1 MHDNIFNFSSNSKR
15 AVSNPLKKLAGQ
27 TVVYGLGTILPRFIN
42 YGLTPLLT
50 YIFQRPVDY
59 GINSELYA
67 YVAFINVIFTYG
79 METAF
84 FNFSNKEESREK
96 VFNTTFSSIILSTLI
111 LSAVLYAF
119 SGSIASWLQYPDK
132 VNFIRWIIL
141 IIASDALMAIP
152 YARMRL
158 NNKAVKFATL
168 KTTWVLVNVLLHVFF
183 LVFCKFAY
191 EAGETGVLA
200 SLYKPEIGIGYSFL
214 AGLIANGFSLLL
226 MMGEF
231 RKFSFGID
239 KELWARM
246 LKYSWPLLILGLA
259 GMVNE
264 TFDRLILK
272 HLLPQGVGQHAQGV
286 YGACYKISV
295 LMIVFIQAFRYAAE
309 PFFFNNAKDKD
320 SKKVYAFVMKVFVIF
335 CSFIFL
341 GTMMNLPILKYIVSP
356 PYWEG
361 LAVVPI
367 LLVANLF
374 LGVYFN
380 LGIWY
385 KLSGQTKYGAS
396 ITIIGA
402 LVTLAIN
409 YAFVPAYS
417 YMASAWAT
425 LAAYGIMMILSYLL
439 GKKHFPINYNLR
451 AISVFFLLALGFYF
465 LSLCWQGL
473 ENTYLRLFLNNL
485 LVLLFAYLF
494 YKLEFSNI
502 KKFKTN
508 PGVSS

>member
-1 MHDNIFNFSSNSKR
+1 VRDNISNFSSNSKS
-15 AVSNPLKKLAGQ
+15 AVSNPIKKLAGQ

-50 YIFQRPVDY
+50 YIFQKPVDY

-84 FNFSNKEESREK
+84 FNFSNREENRQK
-96 VFNTTFSSIILSTLI
+96 VFNTTFSSIIISTLV
-111 LSAVLYAF
+111 LSAILF
-119 SGSIASWLQYPDK
+119 ICSGSIAGWLQYPDK
-132 VNFIRWIIL
+132 LNFIHWIIL

-152 YARMRL
+152 YARLRL
-158 NNKAVKFATL
+158 NNQAVKFATL
-168 KTTWVLVNVLLHVFF
+168 KFTWVMVNVLLHVFF
-183 LVFCKFAY
+183 LVICKFRY
-191 EAGETGVLA
+191 DAGESGWLA
-200 SLYKPEIGIGYSFL
+200 SLYNPDIGIGYSFL
-214 AGLIANGFSLLL
+214 AGLIANGVSLLL
-226 MMGEF
+226 LATEF
-231 RKFSFGID
+231 RKFSFDID
-239 KELWARM
+239 KELWSRM

-272 HLLPQGVGQHAQGV
+272 HLLPQGIGQHAQGI

-309 PFFFNNAKDKD
+309 PFFFNNAKNKD

-341 GTMMNLPILKYIVSP
+341 ATMMNLPVLKYIVSP

-361 LAVVPI
+361 LDVVPI

-396 ITIIGA
+396 ITVVGA
-402 LVTLAIN
+402 LVTLLIN
-409 YAFVPAYS
+409 FVFVPAYS

-425 LAAYGIMMILSYLL
+425 LAAYGIMMVLSYLL
-439 GKKHFPINYNLR
+439 GKKYFPINYNLR
-451 AISVFFLLALGFYF
+451 AISVFFALALCLY
-465 LSLCWQGL
+465 LVSLLWQEIGSV
-473 ENTYLRLFLNNL
+473 YLKLLLNNL
-485 LVLLFAYLF
+485 LVLLFVFLF

-502 KKFKTN
+502 KKFKTDPVAN
-508 PGVSS
+508 S